1 MFIHSDDGQFPVHG
15 GTDRL
20 GAGELQRPRKN
31 RTVANLFKN
40 RAAANLFHPNK
51 KILSTYL
58 HQCIT
63 LGHAATNTCITALY
77 RSYAAACDK
86 GTTLLHMTCTVQ

>member
-40 RAAANLFHPNK
+40 RALPNLFKNRAANLFHRNK

-58 HQCIT
+58 HQYIT
-63 LGHAATNTCITALY
+63 LGHAATNTYFTALY
-77 RSYAAACDK
+77 RSYAT
-86 GTTLLHMTCTVQ
+86 G